1 MIFLK
6 EISSEPSDLFDT
18 VKFKK
23 GINVIYGKQIGN
35 QKPSL
40 NSIGKSTLISLIDFC
55 LLSEFNKKHK
65 LYKAKSFL
73 DNYKIVLKID
83 ISGKELMIKR
93 SSKND
98 KKIFLT
104 EGGEKEME
112 INIEDAKKVLYKKMF
127 FSKEY
132 CGVSEGKWFRSIIP
146 LLIRNEKKGFL
157 DTIEY
162 ISEVR
167 RHVSTRYHLML
178 MNIDNTFSDTNL
190 EYIKELK
197 MKEEDLGGIK
207 RIIENQYGD
216 IESINNQ
223 ADKLKKEIEVAE
235 ESKKEFQLNSTYEQE
250 QEKAN
255 ELTKQ
260 IKKII
265 LENNHLRDLLDG
277 YKESYKLEID
287 IDTKKISSIYKEI
300 DESLSLELKKT
311 LDEAVEFKNKLIDS
325 RKNFIK
331 NKVKEIERDLIKN
344 SLKIKSFDL
353 ERANIFNFLENK
365 KAIGDLNELFNLIS
379 DKKQVYDDLKSK
391 ISLIEDLNKSYLNKK
406 TQYSKLQE
414 EINEFIK
421 AIKTNISS
429 LREIY
434 TEIYDSLYHSENK
447 EGFFDIVFDKN
458 KKSKIYIV
466 ASSQDADGF
475 GKGRGCILVY
485 DLMLLFNI
493 VKNKINNPHFWIH
506 DGVFNGVY
514 KNQFV
519 SAMNLLNKKAA
530 ELEFQYIITL
540 NEDEEIIA
548 DKKFGK
554 LEFDI
559 KDNVIAEYTNETKG
573 KIFKREF

>member
-1 MIFLK
+1 MFI
-6 EISSEPSDLFDT
+6 
-18 VKFKK
+18 
-23 GINVIYGKQIGN
+23 IN
-35 QKPSL
+35 S
-40 NSIGKSTLISLIDFC
+40 LIS
-55 LLSEFNKKHK
+55 
-65 LYKAKSFL
+65 
-73 DNYKIVLKID
+73 
-83 ISGKELMIKR
+83 
-93 SSKND
+93 
-98 KKIFLT
+98 
-104 EGGEKEME
+104 
-112 INIEDAKKVLYKKMF
+112 
-127 FSKEY
+127 
-132 CGVSEGKWFRSIIP
+132 
-146 LLIRNEKKGFL
+146 
-157 DTIEY
+157 
-162 ISEVR
+162 
-167 RHVSTRYHLML
+167 
-178 MNIDNTFSDTNL
+178 
-190 EYIKELK
+190 
-197 MKEEDLGGIK
+197 
-207 RIIENQYGD
+207 
-216 IESINNQ
+216 
-223 ADKLKKEIEVAE
+223 
-235 ESKKEFQLNSTYEQE
+235 
-250 QEKAN
+250 
-255 ELTKQ
+255 
-260 IKKII
+260 
-265 LENNHLRDLLDG
+265 
-277 YKESYKLEID
+277 
-287 IDTKKISSIYKEI
+287 
-300 DESLSLELKKT
+300 
-311 LDEAVEFKNKLIDS
+311 
-325 RKNFIK
+325 
-331 NKVKEIERDLIKN
+331 DLIKN